1 SVGAFAQNPAQIT
14 TVPSPA
20 VATKALEVKITTSD
34 MGQEVYCYS
43 WCEVNGSEISP
54 WEWAAVNT
62 SKFRMTGN
70 GGSYTIKIDN
80 IQEFYGLSDDQ
91 LEGLTKLGFIAKT
104 PGGNQTEDCF
114 VNVEQGP
121 REAYAGGYGT
131 ADSPYILTTSA
142 HLAQFSTTSR
152 DWSEDTYVKLGADI
166 DGVVLTSP
174 IGSTGSPFKGH
185 FDGAGYSIK
194 NVNLSSTT
202 LGASV
207 GLFGALSG
215 GEIIN
220 LGVTDANMAG
230 VNNVGTLV
238 GTAIS
243 GKIERCFATGKVTGN
258 SICVGGLIG
267 ENIGA
272 TVSDC
277 YAGVVVSNE
286 DDYATGGIVGKN
298 TGAVKNVYA
307 TGEISGKDYVGG
319 IVGAN
324 YGSIRNSVALNTGVF
339 GDNDY
344 AARFGGNN
352 NSQNQVSANHSWDGM
367 SRGPANWPMH
377 GDHATDKKASELIDF
392 TTFKTLT
399 GWDFDNVWEWRN
411 EDGKPYPVLRNLSNQ
426 TNTIPASFFA
436 SSAVEEIFEADKVM
450 ITAGP
455 NPFADYVT
463 VRCSEPLATVDVYSL
478 AGGKMATVNGKGS
491 MELTVDM
498 SGASDGM
505 Y

>member
-1 SVGAFAQNPAQIT
+1 
-14 TVPSPA
+14 
-20 VATKALEVKITTSD
+20 
-34 MGQEVYCYS
+34 
-43 WCEVNGSEISP
+43 
-54 WEWAAVNT
+54 
-62 SKFRMTGN
+62 
-70 GGSYTIKIDN
+70 
-80 IQEFYGLSDDQ
+80 
-91 LEGLTKLGFIAKT
+91 
-104 PGGNQTEDCF
+104 
-114 VNVEQGP
+114 
-121 REAYAGGYGT
+121 
-131 ADSPYILTTSA
+131 
-142 HLAQFSTTSR
+142 
-152 DWSEDTYVKLGADI
+152 
-166 DGVVLTSP
+166 
-174 IGSTGSPFKGH
+174 
-185 FDGAGYSIK
+185 SIK
-194 NVNLSSTT
+194 NVILSSTT
-202 LGASV
+202 SGASV

-220 LGVTDANMAG
+220 LGLTDANMAG

-339 GDNDY
+339 GENDY
-344 AARFGGNN
+344 AAPFGGNN
-352 NSQNQVSANHSWDGM
+352 NSQNQVSANHSWDRI

-399 GWDFDNVWEWRN
+399 GWDFENVWEWRN

-463 VRCSEPLATVDVYSL
+463 VICSEPLATVDVYSL

-491 MELTVDM
+491 MQLTVEM

-505 Y
+505 YIVSVVSQSGSKSVFKLIKK